1 MNLGTYA
8 AFASFYLQAIL
19 KREQMQVKIP
29 KLKYNSHNAEKEI
42 YNFSNALTSIM
53 IET

>member
-19 KREQMQVKIP
+19 KREQ
-29 KLKYNSHNAEKEI
+29 NSHNAEKEI